1 MGATD
6 EGRYQL
12 EAEIARGAVGTVW
25 RAVDT
30 RTGDRVAV
38 KVLRP
43 ESAAQPEL
51 VDRFLTE
58 AELLGELDHPSL
70 VRARDLVPAFGGYAL
85 VIDLVDGTDL
95 RHRLLADGPLPPA
108 VAAEVVAQLADA
120 LAYLHSRGV
129 VHGDVKP
136 GNVLVPVDGSPVR
149 LVDFGVARR
158 VEAGPPATVPVAPR
172 ALHATPEYVSPEVV
186 AGEPTGPASDVYAL
200 GIVLYEL
207 LSGRTP
213 YRGGTAT
220 EVVLRHATCTPVPPL
235 GMPPQVWPVILACTA
250 PDPADRPTTA
260 TVANRLRGLEPL
272 LDGLPPLAPVA
283 ADAVTWWP
291 RRAAPASGPA
301 PDRVP
306 TTAPDPAQEAAD
318 DAARRAPLRVAASAR
333 VTASAR
339 VAVPE
344 PAVALAA

>member
-43 ESAAQPEL
+43 ESAAQPGL
-51 VDRFLTE
+51 VERFLTE
-58 AELLGELDHPSL
+58 AELLAELDHPSL

-120 LAYLHSRGV
+120 LAYLHGRDI

-158 VEAGPPATVPVAPR
+158 VDADLPVVPAAPR
-172 ALHATPEYVSPEVV
+172 ALHATPEYASPEVV
-186 AGEPTGPASDVYAL
+186 AGEPAGPASDVYAL

-220 EVVLRHATCTPVPPL
+220 EVLLRHATCSPVPPL

-272 LDGLPPLAPVA
+272 LDGLAPLAPLA

-291 RRAAPASGPA
+291 RQATPA
-301 PDRVP
+301 PS
-306 TTAPDPAQEAAD
+306 
-318 DAARRAPLRVAASAR
+318 LRVAAIAR
-333 VTASAR
+333 VTASATVMASATVRASAR